1 MREQYGFHAGFAA
14 AEQANDRF
22 VAVAVAAQGDEV
34 AGKYEGGVMGLVA
47 LVEQELVAGEAALL
61 AVGDDV
67 AA

>member
-1 MREQYGFHAGFAA
+1 MGEQYGFHAGFAA
-14 AEQANDRF
+14 AEQTNDRF

-34 AGKYEGGVMGLVA
+34 ALEDKGGVVGPVA
-47 LVEQELVAGEAALL
+47 LVEQELVAGEAAVL